1 MASAPSSSKSKVQR
15 GRPKGT
21 RTFDAP
27 TAIAFG
33 AVIRRRRLALGI
45 AQEQL
50 ALLSSTDRS
59 FVGKVERGE
68 NQPSLVLI
76 LRLAKAL
83 GCTGGDLVVDVEADL
98 VRSPKRKD

>member
-1 MASAPSSSKSKVQR
+1 MVTAPSTAKSKVQR

-21 RTFDAP
+21 TTFDAP

-68 NQPSLVLI
+68 NQPSLILI
-76 LRLAKAL
+76 LRLSKAL
-83 GCTGGDLVVDVEADL
+83 GCSAADLIADVEAAL
-98 VRSPKRKD
+98 K